1 MENIEAITTS
11 GQKEKVFI
19 SSGKSMRRTYC
30 TVTAKLK
37 DKNSEELF
45 IINTHRFFQT
55 DSEKMESELYTQATQ
70 LTKELNKFLK
80 LKYEWRG
87 TMKIKMLN

>member
-1 MENIEAITTS
+1 
-11 GQKEKVFI
+11 
-19 SSGKSMRRTYC
+19 MRRTYC

-55 DSEKMESELYTQATQ
+55 DSEKMESELYIQATQ
-70 LTKELNKFLK
+70 LTKELNKVLK